1 MDPHRCLSRVEEG
14 EALVSVPEDGE
25 ADNDSDSRIT
35 ERSYSH
41 PESGSLTPIFP
52 QDSINEEDLLRY
64 REQRL
69 LRRRRLFVRP
79 AVVLVLGFFV
89 FRNTNNPKFFF
100 RSNHNAANNIRQDT
114 PTIVSANGNSNN
126 YNMRAGASLLD
137 SYPTAS
143 AYNMAVDLNDDG
155 NDSSQEVSIRTGIGI
170 DDQEQQQTNNEAENT
185 ADTDS
190 SNRSNKKKRRDKNDT
205 SYGWIPE
212 VYPDPMIDPV
222 RCGIAYL
229 LSENLSTGTT
239 AEEERRGG
247 LVLGAGGANANT
259 TSDDDS
265 SKLRLCDPDWVL
277 GGVYLEDIAQK
288 MREFSDRF
296 TPRDLVPILP
306 EGELEA
312 QKPED
317 RQGLTLAV
325 ATVRKVRFNFLVLL
339 FGWRRESNSFSSSKW
354 NTNHTSTICSTDEY
368 SRRFERRTNVLRLR
382 R

>member
-1 MDPHRCLSRVEEG
+1 MDSHRYLLRVEEG
-14 EALVSVPEDGE
+14 EALVSVSEDGE
-25 ADNDSDSRIT
+25 ADNGSDSQRT
-35 ERSYSH
+35 ERSYLH
-41 PESGSLTPIFP
+41 PGSGSLTPNFS
-52 QDSINEEDLLRY
+52 QDSIDEEDLLRY
-64 REQRL
+64 GEQRI

-89 FRNTNNPKFFF
+89 FRNNNNPRFFF
-100 RSNHNAANNIRQDT
+100 RSNHNAANNLRQDKA
-114 PTIVSANGNSNN
+114 TIVSANGNSHK
-126 YNMRAGASLLD
+126 YNVRAGASLID
-137 SYPTAS
+137 GNPTAS
-143 AYNMAVDLNDDG
+143 AYNVAVDSNDD
-155 NDSSQEVSIRTGIGI
+155 SSNQEVSIRTGIGI
-170 DDQEQQQTNNEAENT
+170 ENQEQQQTKNEEENT
-185 ADTDS
+185 AETDS

-247 LVLGAGGANANT
+247 LVLDSEGANANT

-288 MREFSDRF
+288 MREFSNRF

-325 ATVRKVRFNFLVLL
+325 ATVRKVSFHFFVLL
-339 FGWRRESNSFSSSKW
+339 SALRIQSKSFSFSNW
-354 NTNHTSTICSTDEY
+354 DTNHTSTI
-368 SRRFERRTNVLRLR
+368 
-382 R
+382 